1 MKIDDRIYELIS
13 GKLDDRLSPMEN
25 AELSS
30 WLAEDVGHEE
40 VYAEIKKIRDQVK
53 LLHRDFAPDTENVL
67 KRVKR
72 GRGRQIG
79 FRYWWK
85 YAALFILP
93 LGVVLVLWQ
102 GMKNEPVEEHRQ
114 FSAVSRPGGE
124 RAILKLYD
132 GKTVML
138 DSTMKSSLIAHEA
151 SVRIEMDSNHLLR
164 YSSCDSIGI
173 TDANK
178 NNELIIPKGGEY
190 QVVLADGT
198 KVWLNS
204 ASRLIYPQSFM
215 GKERRVVLSGEAFFD
230 VAHKEHLPFVVHS
243 PLLAIKVL
251 GTKFNVKAYF
261 DEKSVVT
268 LAEGKVEV
276 ETNDCKNRLTLKP
289 NEQVS
294 YSGSSGLALEKNIN
308 TNTVKLW
315 MKGEGAFIQCRLDHI
330 VRDLERKFD
339 VKIVIT
345 DHSLS
350 SEVFTCRFKDTA
362 TIEQV
367 LHLLKETRRLDYLFE
382 GEQIRIFKPLK

>member
-1 MKIDDRIYELIS
+1 MKIDDRVYELIS
-13 GKLDDRLSPMEN
+13 GKLDDRLSLMEET
-25 AELSS
+25 ELSD
-30 WLAEDVGHEE
+30 WLAEDVKHEKI
-40 VYAEIKKIRDQVK
+40 YAEIKKIRDQVK

-93 LGVVLVLWQ
+93 LGVALVLWQ
-102 GMKNEPVEEHRQ
+102 GMKNEPVGVHRQ

-151 SVRIEMDSNHLLR
+151 NVRIEMDSNHLLR
-164 YSSCDSIGI
+164 YSSHDSIGM
-173 TDANK
+173 ANVNK

-230 VAHKEHLPFVVHS
+230 VAHDAERPFIVETSRMNV
-243 PLLAIKVL
+243 KVL
-251 GTKFNVKAYF
+251 GTRFNVNDYDDNEEVSTTLVNGSVEIVSGGQEVFRLVPGEQAY
-261 DEKSVVT
+261 
-268 LAEGKVEV
+268 GKE
-276 ETNDCKNRLTLKP
+276 
-289 NEQVS
+289 NE
-294 YSGSSGLALEKNIN
+294 LEKREVNVRLYTSWIDGKFLFNN
-308 TNTVKLW
+308 TELEEIAKQISRWYDVEIFFSNESVK
-315 MKGEGAFIQCRLDHI
+315 KVRFTGAL
-330 VRDLERKFD
+330 
-339 VKIVIT
+339 VK
-345 DHSLS
+345 
-350 SEVFTCRFKDTA
+350 
-362 TIEQV
+362 
-367 LHLLKETRRLDYLFE
+367 
-382 GEQIRIFKPLK
+382 FKPLDDLVRMIESTSQVRFSVKGKTIVISE

>member
-1 MKIDDRIYELIS
+1 MKIDDRVYELIS
-13 GKLDDRLSPMEN
+13 GKLDDRLSLMEET
-25 AELSS
+25 ELSD
-30 WLAEDVGHEE
+30 WLAEDVKHEKI
-40 VYAEIKKIRDQVK
+40 YAEIKKIRDQVK

-72 GRGRQIG
+72 GRGRSIG

-93 LGVVLVLWQ
+93 LGVALVLWQ

-151 SVRIEMDSNHLLR
+151 NVRIEMDSNHLLR
-164 YSSCDSIGI
+164 YSSYDSIGI

-230 VAHKEHLPFVVHS
+230 VAHDAERPFIVETSRMNV
-243 PLLAIKVL
+243 KVL
-251 GTKFNVKAYF
+251 GTRFNVNDYDDNEEVSTTLVNGSVEIVSGGQQAFRLVPGEQAY
-261 DEKSVVT
+261 
-268 LAEGKVEV
+268 GKE
-276 ETNDCKNRLTLKP
+276 
-289 NEQVS
+289 NE
-294 YSGSSGLALEKNIN
+294 LEKREVNVRLYTSWIDGKFLFNN
-308 TNTVKLW
+308 T
-315 MKGEGAFIQCRLDHI
+315 E
-330 VRDLERKFD
+330 LEEIAKQISRWND
-339 VKIVIT
+339 VEIFF
-345 DHSLS
+345 S
-350 SEVFTCRFKDTA
+350 SENVKKVRFTGAIVK
-362 TIEQV
+362 
-367 LHLLKETRRLDYLFE
+367 
-382 GEQIRIFKPLK
+382 FKPLDDLVRMIESTSQVRFSVKGKTIVISE

>member
-1 MKIDDRIYELIS
+1 MKIDDRVYELIS
-13 GKLDDRLSPMEN
+13 GKLDDRLSPMEET
-25 AELSS
+25 ELSD
-30 WLAEDVGHEE
+30 WLAEDVKHEKI
-40 VYAEIKKIRDQVK
+40 YAEIKKIRDQVK
-53 LLHRDFAPDTENVL
+53 LLHRDFTPDTENVL

-72 GRGRQIG
+72 GRGRSIG

-93 LGVVLVLWQ
+93 LGVALILWQ
-102 GMKNEPVEEHRQ
+102 GMKNESVEVHRQ

-151 SVRIEMDSNHLLR
+151 NVRIEMDSNHLLR
-164 YSSCDSIGI
+164 YSSYDSIGI

-230 VAHKEHLPFVVHS
+230 VAHDAERPFIVETSRMNV
-243 PLLAIKVL
+243 KVL
-251 GTKFNVKAYF
+251 GTRFNVNDYDDNEEVSTTLVNGSVEIFSGGQQAFRLVPGEQAY
-261 DEKSVVT
+261 
-268 LAEGKVEV
+268 GKE
-276 ETNDCKNRLTLKP
+276 
-289 NEQVS
+289 NE
-294 YSGSSGLALEKNIN
+294 LEKREVNVRLYTSWIDGKFLFNN
-308 TNTVKLW
+308 T
-315 MKGEGAFIQCRLDHI
+315 E
-330 VRDLERKFD
+330 LEEIAKQISRWYD
-339 VKIVIT
+339 VEIFF
-345 DHSLS
+345 S
-350 SEVFTCRFKDTA
+350 SENVKKVRFTGAIVK
-362 TIEQV
+362 
-367 LHLLKETRRLDYLFE
+367 
-382 GEQIRIFKPLK
+382 FKPLDDLVRMIESTSQVRFSVKGKTIVISE

>member
-1 MKIDDRIYELIS
+1 MKIDDRVYELIS
-13 GKLDDRLSPMEN
+13 GKLDDRLSLMEET
-25 AELSS
+25 ELSD
-30 WLAEDVGHEE
+30 WLAEDVKHEKI
-40 VYAEIKKIRDQVK
+40 YAEIKKIRDQVK

-93 LGVVLVLWQ
+93 LGVALVLWQ
-102 GMKNEPVEEHRQ
+102 GMKNEPVEVHRQ

-138 DSTMKSSLIAHEA
+138 DSTMKSSLIALEA
-151 SVRIEMDSNHLLR
+151 NVRIEMDSNHLLR
-164 YSSCDSIGI
+164 YSSYDSIGI
-173 TDANK
+173 TEANK

-230 VAHKEHLPFVVHS
+230 VVHDAERPFIVETSRMNV
-243 PLLAIKVL
+243 KVL
-251 GTKFNVKAYF
+251 GTRFNVNDYDDNEEVSTTLVNGSVEIVSGGQQAFRLVPGEQAY
-261 DEKSVVT
+261 
-268 LAEGKVEV
+268 GKE
-276 ETNDCKNRLTLKP
+276 
-289 NEQVS
+289 NE
-294 YSGSSGLALEKNIN
+294 LEKREVNVRLYTSWIDGKFLFNN
-308 TNTVKLW
+308 TELEEIVKQISRW
-315 MKGEGAFIQCRLDHI
+315 YDVEIFFSNESVKKVRFTGAI
-330 VRDLERKFD
+330 VK
-339 VKIVIT
+339 
-345 DHSLS
+345 
-350 SEVFTCRFKDTA
+350 
-362 TIEQV
+362 
-367 LHLLKETRRLDYLFE
+367 
-382 GEQIRIFKPLK
+382 FKPLDDLVRMIESTSQVRFSVNGKTIVISE

>member
-13 GKLDDRLSPMEN
+13 GKLDDHLSPMEE

-53 LLHRDFAPDTENVL
+53 LLHRDFTPDTENVL

-72 GRGRQIG
+72 GRGRSIG

-93 LGVVLVLWQ
+93 LGVALILWQ
-102 GMKNEPVEEHRQ
+102 GMKNESVEVHRQ

-151 SVRIEMDSNHLLR
+151 NVRIEMDSNHLLR
-164 YSSCDSIGI
+164 YSSYDSIGI

-230 VAHKEHLPFVVHS
+230 VAHDAERPFIVETSRMNV
-243 PLLAIKVL
+243 KVL
-251 GTKFNVKAYF
+251 GTRFNVNDYDDNEEVSTTLVNGSVEIFSGGQQAFRLVPGEQAY
-261 DEKSVVT
+261 
-268 LAEGKVEV
+268 GKE
-276 ETNDCKNRLTLKP
+276 
-289 NEQVS
+289 NE
-294 YSGSSGLALEKNIN
+294 LEKREVNVRLYTSWIDGKFLFNN
-308 TNTVKLW
+308 T
-315 MKGEGAFIQCRLDHI
+315 E
-330 VRDLERKFD
+330 LEEIAKQISRWYD
-339 VKIVIT
+339 VEIFF
-345 DHSLS
+345 S
-350 SEVFTCRFKDTA
+350 SENVKKVRFTGAIVK
-362 TIEQV
+362 
-367 LHLLKETRRLDYLFE
+367 
-382 GEQIRIFKPLK
+382 FKPLDDLVRMIESTSQVRFSVKGKTIVISE

>member
-1 MKIDDRIYELIS
+1 MKIDDRVYELIS
-13 GKLDDRLSPMEN
+13 GKLDDRLSPMEET
-25 AELSS
+25 ELSD
-30 WLAEDVGHEE
+30 WLAEDVKHEKI
-40 VYAEIKKIRDQVK
+40 YAEIKKIRDQVK

-72 GRGRQIG
+72 GRGRSIG

-93 LGVVLVLWQ
+93 LGVALVLWQ
-102 GMKNEPVEEHRQ
+102 GMKNEPVGVHRQ

-151 SVRIEMDSNHLLR
+151 NVRIEMDSNHLLR
-164 YSSCDSIGI
+164 YSSYDSIGI

-230 VAHKEHLPFVVHS
+230 VAHDAERPFIVETSRMNV
-243 PLLAIKVL
+243 KVL
-251 GTKFNVKAYF
+251 GTRFNVNDYDDNEEVSTTLVNGSVEIFSGGQQAFRLVPGEQAY
-261 DEKSVVT
+261 
-268 LAEGKVEV
+268 GKE
-276 ETNDCKNRLTLKP
+276 
-289 NEQVS
+289 NE
-294 YSGSSGLALEKNIN
+294 LEKREVNVRLYTSWIDGKFLFNN
-308 TNTVKLW
+308 T
-315 MKGEGAFIQCRLDHI
+315 E
-330 VRDLERKFD
+330 LEEIAKQISRWYD
-339 VKIVIT
+339 VEIFF
-345 DHSLS
+345 S
-350 SEVFTCRFKDTA
+350 SENVKKVRFTGAIVK
-362 TIEQV
+362 
-367 LHLLKETRRLDYLFE
+367 
-382 GEQIRIFKPLK
+382 FKPLDDLVRMIESTSQVRFSVKGKTIVISE